1 MSSHYVFSYGSN
13 STSQLRA
20 RVKNPDLETFGAMLH
35 GYSRVFCFD
44 SKSWGGGGV
53 ASICPSSSQEMVC
66 GALVCL
72 SDEELKLLD
81 SYERNYR
88 KEKISVVLQTSGKI
102 VDAIAYVANGKSAG
116 QWTPSLTERPSEQYL
131 TAIWTMLREHFGEGT
146 WKFGDSIPI
155 RSAKSGGGVES
166 VAKWTYPGKS
176 KLSLA
181 SFAVEINSMKEKK
194 WVMPLTIHEFVSKME
209 RIEVRTVYDLYQ
221 ALPTI
226 NSQLVK
232 SGEKT
237 LSVDTLSAIT
247 KIPFTKDW
255 VV

>member
-72 SDEELKLLD
+72 NDEELKLLD

-88 KEKISVVLQTSGKI
+88 KEKISVVLQESGKI
-102 VDAIAYVANGKSAG
+102 VDAIAALLMEEC
-116 QWTPSLTERPSEQYL
+116 WTVDTIPYRTP
-131 TAIWTMLREHFGEGT
+131 IWTVSDCHLTMLREHLGRAPGSSVILFRFVALNLGVVSSPWQPGL
-146 WKFGDSIPI
+146 I
-155 RSAKSGGGVES
+155 RKI
-166 VAKWTYPGKS
+166 

-194 WVMPLTIHEFVSKME
+194 WIMPLTIHEFVSKME
-209 RIEVRTVYDLYQ
+209 LLEVRTLRM
-221 ALPTI
+221 I
-226 NSQLVK
+226 CRRCNNK
-232 SGEKT
+232 F
-237 LSVDTLSAIT
+237 SAC
-247 KIPFTKDW
+247 
-255 VV
+255 

>member
-53 ASICPSSSQEMVC
+53 ASICPSSSQDMVC

-72 SDEELKLLD
+72 NDEELKLLD
-81 SYERNYR
+81 SYEKGYR
-88 KEKISVVLQTSGKI
+88 KEKISVVLQKSSKI
-102 VDAIAYVANGKSAG
+102 VDAIAYVAGHSAE
-116 QWTPSLTERPSEQYL
+116 QWTPSLSVRPSEQYL
-131 TAIWTMLREHFGEGT
+131 TAIHLMLREHWYGRRE
-146 WKFGDSIPI
+146 FGDHIPI
-155 RSAKSGGGVES
+155 HSAKSGGGVEL
-166 VAKWTYPGKS
+166 VAKWTYPGKA

-181 SFAVEINSMKEKK
+181 SFAVEINSMKQKK
-194 WVMPLTIHEFVSKME
+194 WIMPLTIHEFVSKME
-209 RIEVRTVYDLYQ
+209 RIGVRTVWDLYQ
-221 ALPTI
+221 SLPSI
-226 NSQLVK
+226 NSLLLK
-232 SGEKT
+232 SGEKA
-237 LSVDTLSAIT
+237 LNVDTLSAIT

>member
-72 SDEELKLLD
+72 NDEELKLLD

-88 KEKISVVLQTSGKI
+88 KEKISVVLQESKI

-116 QWTPSLTERPSEQYL
+116 QWTPSLTVRPSEQYL
-131 TAIWTMLREHFGEGT
+131 TAMCDVERGGGGGHR
-146 WKFGDSIPI
+146 KFGDSIPI
-155 RSAKSGGGVES
+155 RSAKSGGLWS
-166 VAKWTYPGKS
+166 PWQPLIRKIQTFIGKFCS
-176 KLSLA
+176 
-181 SFAVEINSMKEKK
+181 
-194 WVMPLTIHEFVSKME
+194 
-209 RIEVRTVYDLYQ
+209 
-221 ALPTI
+221 
-226 NSQLVK
+226 
-232 SGEKT
+232 
-237 LSVDTLSAIT
+237 
-247 KIPFTKDW
+247 
-255 VV
+255 